1 MSSIGVFSTPKP
13 VALLAQRTD
22 VGFMGIVSVAGE
34 IYIRFILFFTIFH
47 LPIFSFYH
55 LSLCIVFSTVFDDI
69 EDAVFKNLFRSTKLG
84 GCVFDVRSG

>member
-34 IYIRFILFFTIFH
+34 IYIRFILFFTFFH

-55 LSLCIVFSTVFDDI
+55 LSLRVVFRTVLDDI
-69 EDAVFKNLFRSTKLG
+69 KNAVLENLFRSTKLG

>member
-13 VALLAQRTD
+13 VASLAQRTD

-34 IYIRFILFFTIFH
+34 IYIRFILFFTFFH

-69 EDAVFKNLFRSTKLG
+69 EDAVLENLLRAVRLRG
-84 GCVFDVRSG
+84 NIIHARSG